1 MEAKVLRYKEGED
14 PKAVITEAI
23 GNALNDVTV
32 YGNRVLVATAPHCE
46 RSKGG
51 ILFTDGSIDE
61 NKYQGKV
68 GLILKFGEGA
78 FKYDG
83 SYEWIGA
90 KPVVG
95 SWVFYRTPDSWECGL
110 NGISCRFIRD
120 EYIVGEVAAPNTV
133 W

>member
-1 MEAKVLRYKEGED
+1 MKAQVLKYTGDQCPKKVVMDTVG
-14 PKAVITEAI
+14 KALENVH
-23 GNALNDVTV
+23 VF
-32 YGNRVLVATAPHCE
+32 GNRVLVATAPSCE

-51 ILFTDGSIDE
+51 IILTDKSVDE
-61 NKYQGKV
+61 NRYQGKV
-68 GLILKFGEGA
+68 GLVLKMGEGA

-83 SYEWIGA
+83 SYEWEGK

-110 NGISCRFIRD
+110 GGVSCRFIRD
-120 EYIVGEVAAPNTV
+120 EHIIGEVNSPDAI